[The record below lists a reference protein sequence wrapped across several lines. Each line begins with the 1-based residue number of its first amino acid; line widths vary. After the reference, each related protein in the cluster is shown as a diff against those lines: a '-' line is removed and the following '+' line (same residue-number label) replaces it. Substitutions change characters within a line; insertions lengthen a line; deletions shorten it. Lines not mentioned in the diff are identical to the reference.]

1 MIAQNTPSASNAPQ
15 APLVPDAVRL
25 ESVVVSAAPRS
36 PARSGDRGGSHAVLR
51 RVFREPRVL
60 FGTTLLVLLL
70 AVAIFAPLIAP
81 YSPSNQDLLNVLL
94 PPAWISGGSTTHVFG
109 TDSLGRDLLSMAIYG
124 SRVAVYVGV
133 AAPVGAAVIGTA
145 LALVAGWCGGKTD
158 WIILRIVEVWMS
170 FPAVVLAMVLIAAIS
185 PSVTNVIIALIFV
198 DWTRFCRVLRAE
210 VLVIR
215 RREYVAAARISG
227 AGPLRTI
234 LFDVV
239 PGIVPTLITLMSLE
253 IGIAVVA
260 ECSLSFVGLS
270 SQATVPTWGGMIAD
284 GLANVFSV
292 PWGLILPVLC
302 TVLTVLATTF
312 LGEGLRR
319 TTDRRLLERPELK
332 P

>member
-1 MIAQNTPSASNAPQ
+1 MSIPNSSDVSSMLTPPSALPPNPSDTYVGVTP
-15 APLVPDAVRL
+15 
-25 ESVVVSAAPRS
+25 
-36 PARSGDRGGSHAVLR
+36 HAILR
-51 RVFREPRVL
+51 RVLREPRVL
-60 FGTTLLVLLL
+60 FGATILLILLV
-70 AVAIFAPLIAP
+70 VALFAPLIAP
-81 YSPSNQDLLNVLL
+81 YAPSNQDLLSVTL
-94 PPAWISGGSTTHVFG
+94 PPAWVAGGSTAHLFG
-109 TDSLGRDLLSMAIYG
+109 TDSLGRDLLSLAIYG
-124 SRVAVYVGV
+124 SRVAVYVGI
-133 AAPVGAAVIGTA
+133 AAPIGAGLVGSI
-145 LALVAGWCGGKTD
+145 LAIVSGWCGGKID
-158 WIILRIVEVWMS
+158 WVILRVVEIWMS

-185 PSVTNVIIALIFV
+185 PSVTNVIIALVFV

-215 RREYVAAARISG
+215 RRDYVAAARIAG

-239 PGIVPTLITLMSLE
+239 PGIIPTLITLMSLE

-270 SQATVPTWGGMIAD
+270 AQASVPTWGSMIAD
-284 GLANVFSV
+284 GLANVFTV

-319 TTDRRLLERPELK
+319 TTDSRLLERTGLK